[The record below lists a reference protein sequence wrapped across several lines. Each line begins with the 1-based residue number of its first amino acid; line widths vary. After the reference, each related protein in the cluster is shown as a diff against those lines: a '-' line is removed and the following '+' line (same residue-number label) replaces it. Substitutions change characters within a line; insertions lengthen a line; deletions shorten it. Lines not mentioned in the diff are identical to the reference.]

1 MSASPMTP
9 EQHAEAAHALRLVN
23 KALAEIA
30 GEMNMDYELS
40 WAAAIFR
47 ETLSKALEARD
58 VDPTTKRAIVEMLF
72 DKIYRKLFD
81 GEQRA

>member
-9 EQHAEAAHALRLVN
+9 EEDAQVAHAVRLVN

-40 WAAAIFR
+40 WATMIFR
-47 ETLSKALEARD
+47 KTLSKTLEARD